1 MSKIKIGILAVQ
13 GDVTE
18 NFLATM
24 ASMSELGIDGSV
36 IQVKTVEQISTL
48 DGLIIPGGEST
59 VIGQMSLVNGAIKKI
74 KFKGNFVF
82 ETNRGNNPIQT
93 MIYNKEYI
101 LKIIG

>member
-1 MSKIKIGILAVQ
+1 MSKIKIGVLAVQ

-48 DGLIIPGGEST
+48 DGLIIPGAI
-59 VIGQMSLVNGAIKKI
+59 VIYFVRNYIA
-74 KFKGNFVF
+74 KGFALGRV
-82 ETNRGNNPIQT
+82 
-93 MIYNKEYI
+93 
-101 LKIIG
+101 

>member
-24 ASMSELGIDGSV
+24 ASMSELGIDCSV

-59 VIGQMSLVNGAIKKI
+59 VIGQMSPVSYTHLTLPTKA
-74 KFKGNFVF
+74 
-82 ETNRGNNPIQT
+82 
-93 MIYNKEYI
+93 
-101 LKIIG
+101 